1 MNVTM
6 LRAQQ
11 AFTLLEALVALL
23 VLSVGLLGMA
33 TVQLESLR
41 GAHVGYQR
49 GLASLAAQ
57 DAVELLWSRLES
69 GRCPGLGAEEANWEA
84 RWRARIPGLQGRV
97 EPDGAACRYVVTLEW
112 PASRLAGEGETS
124 FVYTTRLPGESP

>member
-1 MNVTM
+1 MTIA
-6 LRAQQ
+6 RSQR

-41 GAHVGYQR
+41 GAHAGYQR

-57 DAVELLWSRLES
+57 DAVELLWSRLEA
-69 GRCPGLGAEEANWEA
+69 GRCPGLGGEAARWEA
-84 RWRARIPGLQGRV
+84 RWRAWIPGLRGRV
-97 EPDGAACRYVVTLEW
+97 EPDGDDCTYVVTLEW
-112 PASRLAGEGETS
+112 EASRLVDESETS

>member
-1 MNVTM
+1 MAM
-6 LRAQQ
+6 ARFQQ

-33 TVQLESLR
+33 SVQLESLR

-57 DAVELLWSRLES
+57 DAVELLWSRLEA
-69 GRCPGLGAEEANWEA
+69 GRCPGLGAEEADWEA

-97 EPDGAACRYVVTLEW
+97 EPAGDDCTYVVTLEW
-112 PASRLAGEGETS
+112 QASRLADEGETS

>member
-1 MNVTM
+1 MA
-6 LRAQQ
+6 RSQQ

-23 VLSVGLLGMA
+23 VLSLGLLGMA

-49 GLASLAAQ
+49 SLASLAAQ
-57 DAVELLWSRLES
+57 DAVELLWSRLEA
-69 GRCPGLGAEEANWEA
+69 GHCPGLGAEEADWEA
-84 RWRARIPGLQGRV
+84 RWRTRIPGLEGRV
-97 EPDGAACRYVVTLEW
+97 ASGGEACRYVVTLEW
-112 PASRLAGEGETS
+112 PASRLADEGETS